1 MQPCSDQSNSRLSD
15 PNDVRSIIARV
26 AAQELI
32 PGSRCNLGVGIPT
45 MAAGYAAERGVQ
57 VYLQSENGLLG
68 CGPYPVRGKEDS
80 NWINA
85 GSESI
90 TPISGASTFGSDESF
105 AQIRGGHLDMT
116 ILGVRLLGTD
126 YDTFNADRMQ
136 ALECSQYGD
145 IANFMI
151 PGKLVKGMGGAM
163 VSFSL
168 NELLAVY

>member
-1 MQPCSDQSNSRLSD
+1 MHLPGLYVDRLFLSRTHKFKSATLQPCSGQSDSRLPD

-26 AAQELI
+26 AAQELV

-116 ILGVRLLGTD
+116 ILGVRLLVLTITRLMLIGCRLSSAASTA
-126 YDTFNADRMQ
+126 T
-136 ALECSQYGD
+136 LPTS
-145 IANFMI
+145 
-151 PGKLVKGMGGAM
+151 
-163 VSFSL
+163 
-168 NELLAVY
+168 